1 MGFEFRGSF
10 ATNTPRQAVANPLD
24 TVAYTDDLER
34 DSLAELDALRRAML
48 AAPASA
54 DLVVVFPERDSLERF
69 MSRHHLGTGSRFV
82 DAAKFNRSMRAKPRG
97 GGFAVGGFS
106 MKPASDAGTGAP
118 AADEGW
124 LRRVASERDRF
135 KLATDPEYYFIVS
148 FASQAEL
155 SDSLAQLG
163 LGDLPRLPVEGV
175 VALSGP
181 GVESIVN

>member
-1 MGFEFRGSF
+1 MSFEFRGSF
-10 ATNTPRQAVANPLD
+10 AANTPRRAVANPLD
-24 TVAYTDDLER
+24 AVAYTDNLER
-34 DSLAELDALRRAML
+34 DSLAELDALRQGML

-82 DAAKFNRSMRAKPRG
+82 DAPKFNRSMRAKPRG

-106 MKPASDAGTGAP
+106 MKPESDEDAP

-124 LRRVASERDRF
+124 LQRVASERDRF
-135 KLATDPEYYFIVS
+135 KLATDPEYYFVVS

-155 SDSLAQLG
+155 ADSLAQLG